1 MTNLYHILFIY
12 IIIFYFYY
20 FYDEFIFYL
29 LNEDYLHIFVMK
41 IIETLIKYI
50 NIYYVKCFLK
60 EIVIYFY

>member
-12 IIIFYFYY
+12 IIGFDFYY